1 MHSTAELLLLL
12 PKSRAK
18 KGGCVKG
25 KITRPPFFRLPIYY
39 LKTTSREKMLAR
51 KNVVVSPFKLMIW
64 TDWTVRQCLLTR
76 HKKTKHKKKKTTTTY
91 VL

>member
-1 MHSTAELLLLL
+1 
-12 PKSRAK
+12 
-18 KGGCVKG
+18 
-25 KITRPPFFRLPIYY
+25 
-39 LKTTSREKMLAR
+39 MLAR

-76 HKKTKHKKKKTTTTY
+76 HKKTKQKKKKTTTTY